1 MEQLRNIKNLF
12 FLGIVLWSLGSN
24 AQKESSYPKLPKSVM
39 EIQDLIPNGWQVLS
53 EAKGDLNGD
62 GLEDLA
68 FAIQSPVKETI
79 QYTDGL
85 ENDTIVTSPRILG
98 VYFGKRNGAF
108 KKALQSNTFIINR
121 YTSVMDEPF
130 KGLEILPDGDFQI
143 IFHIWPC
150 RDCTS
155 WSTHVYSFRYRNKAF
170 ELVAYYENV
179 AQRVSAEDIAYDID
193 FENGTL
199 EINSLSINHE
209 TDEQVLETQ
218 PTIKFE
224 LNKLET
230 LKSLGKPFEWE
241 FLRLRI

>member
-12 FLGIVLWSLGSN
+12 FLGIVLCTIGSN
-24 AQKESSYPKLPKSVM
+24 AQKKSSYPKLPKSGM
-39 EIQDLIPNGWQVLS
+39 EIQDLIPEGWQVLS
-53 EAKGDLNGD
+53 EVKGDLNGD
-62 GLEDLA
+62 VHEDLA
-68 FAIQSPVKETI
+68 FAIQSPIKETI

-85 ENDTIVTSPRILG
+85 ENDTLVTSPRILG
-98 VYFGKRNGAF
+98 IYFGQRHGKF
-108 KKALQSNTFIINR
+108 KKNLQSNTFIINR
-121 YTSVMDEPF
+121 NTPNMDEPF

-143 IFHIWPC
+143 LFYIWPC
-150 RDCTS
+150 RECTS
-155 WSTHVYSFRYRNKAF
+155 WSTHVYSFRYQNKAF

-179 AQRVSAEDIAYDID
+179 AQRVSAEDITYDID

-218 PTIKFE
+218 PTITFE
-224 LNKLET
+224 LKKLKT
-230 LKSLGKPFEWE
+230 LKSLVKPFEWE